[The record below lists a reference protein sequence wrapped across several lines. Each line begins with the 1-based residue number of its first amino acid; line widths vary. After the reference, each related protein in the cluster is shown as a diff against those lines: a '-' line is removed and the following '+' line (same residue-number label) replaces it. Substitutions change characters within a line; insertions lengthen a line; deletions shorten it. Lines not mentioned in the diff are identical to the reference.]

1 MHQPIEMNLETQV
14 NLSPKCPLT
23 PALSS
28 DGGEGV
34 GSLGAASD
42 VIRPSPPAGEKVP
55 GGRMRGNLRTAK
67 GARLDRIYARFN
79 SAAVNSARRLHM
91 AAESKCHRRPIFLA
105 VGLSVAMLAGCAVGP
120 NYSRPRVASPTA
132 WKEGAITTP
141 NTNAATL
148 STNWWTIFND
158 AELDSL
164 EVQALAANQ
173 DLKRAVARVTEARAI
188 ARMAEAEVY
197 PNLSASGGHS
207 LNRASE
213 NVAHAPR
220 QGFEYKDHYRQ
231 LELGYEIDAWGR
243 VRRSIE
249 AAKADFAVT
258 ETDQQVVQLTL
269 TSDVARNYM
278 LLRSLDREKEVVQA
292 TTALRRD
299 TVQLQETRNQAGLI
313 NEVDVTRARTELA
326 NVEAELHA
334 ITRSRA
340 QVEHALAILCDK
352 APAEFTVS
360 ATPKNLMPPEI
371 PAGLPSALLERRP
384 DVVAAEHRLHGEC
397 ARIGIAEAAFF
408 PTIKLTGYGGGATA
422 DLGTL
427 LDWQS
432 RFWSVGPS
440 IHFPIFE
447 GGRNQANLKAAKA
460 RYEQS
465 IAAYRGSVLN
475 AFREVEDSL
484 SDLSTL
490 AAQSEAVNRALVS
503 ARTTATLAD
512 ERYQR
517 GLTSYLDVVD
527 AQRAALQAERAEVQL
542 AGQRAVSTILLAK
555 ALGGGW
561 QRPDAPEVA
570 STK

>member
-1 MHQPIEMNLETQV
+1 MT
-14 NLSPKCPLT
+14 
-23 PALSS
+23 
-28 DGGEGV
+28 
-34 GSLGAASD
+34 
-42 VIRPSPPAGEKVP
+42 
-55 GGRMRGNLRTAK
+55 
-67 GARLDRIYARFN
+67 
-79 SAAVNSARRLHM
+79 
-91 AAESKCHRRPIFLA
+91 AESTCHRRPIFLA
-105 VGLSVAMLAGCAVGP
+105 VSLSMAMLAGCAVGP
-120 NYSRPRVASPTA
+120 NYSRPRVASPTL
-132 WKEGAITTP
+132 WKEGVVATNTTVLA
-141 NTNAATL
+141 TNC
-148 STNWWTIFND
+148 WTIFND

-164 EVQALAANQ
+164 ETQAIAANQ

-188 ARMAEAEVY
+188 ARMAEADVY
-197 PNLSASGGHS
+197 PSVSASGGHS
-207 LNRASE
+207 RNRTSE

-220 QGFEYKDHYRQ
+220 SDFEYQDHYRQ
-231 LELGYEIDAWGR
+231 IELGYEVDAWGR

-249 AAKADFAVT
+249 AAKADFAAT
-258 ETDQQVVQLTL
+258 ETDRQVVLLTL
-269 TSDVARNYM
+269 TADVAHNYI

-292 TTALRRD
+292 TIALRRD

-326 NVEAELHA
+326 NVEAELHS
-334 ITRSRA
+334 INRGRA
-340 QVEHALAILCDK
+340 QIEHALAILCDK

-360 ATPKNLMPPEI
+360 ATPKNLVPPQI
-371 PAGLPSALLERRP
+371 PAGLPSTLLERRP
-384 DVVAAEHRLHGEC
+384 DVVAAEHQLHAEC

-408 PTIKLTGYGGGATA
+408 PTIKLTGYGGGASA

-427 LDWQS
+427 FNWQS
-432 RFWSVGPS
+432 RFWSLGPS

-447 GGRNQANLKAAKA
+447 GGRNQANLKATKA

-465 IAAYRGSVLN
+465 IASYRGTVLN

-490 AAQSEAVNRALVS
+490 TAQGQAVNRALVS

-527 AQRAALQAERAEVQL
+527 AQRAALQAERTEVQL
-542 AGQRAVSTILLAK
+542 DGQRAVSTILLAK

-561 QRPDAPEVA
+561 QRPDAPQVA
-570 STK
+570 MAK